1 MGLLLEDILSR
12 VPPIPLVRFRTVCK
26 RWNTLFGD
34 KTFINNHKM
43 STLQFILVTKSKI
56 YSVSLNPQIE
66 LRELSLDIPGLIS
79 QTPNDLADCNE
90 LLLFGMNKGAVV
102 CNPWLGYDNNDNNDR
117 RTDKIVYKTL
127 VYCLKFAGTYGWKI
141 HDFATYAW
149 KDLVLEEPKQGTP
162 RSNSSISFHSTRSM
176 SLNGSLNWVHDSSYV
191 RHFKLQ
197 FFERIF
203 LDILSSTI

>member
-102 CNPWLGYDNNDNNDR
+102 CNPWFGYDNNDNNDR